1 MRAAVKR
8 PDFDFRHAWTLALL
22 GGLLASA
29 AGVFLGVEVGNALQ
43 ERALTEAQR
52 LAVEPPRM
60 VFDAVRLTQAHRRLA
75 GAVLDGDAAQ
85 EPLRQEREGQL
96 DDAIA
101 RLGQALRQAPGWSAA
116 RADWAEVQSR
126 WDALSRAVAQ
136 RRIDA
141 PGSHRAHGELIEA
154 ELDTHD
160 RLLDLLPLP
169 AAGWES
175 ALWHRTPR
183 LLEALE
189 RGAIERAP
197 ATERAALQA
206 SVAAWARELAP
217 VIDARAPDALR
228 KAFADLGASASASA
242 PSTPAREASAGV
254 PSTPAREASAGMR
267 RALGGLLDAHRH
279 WQDERLVDRALRAE
293 EQARRLGAAAAV
305 LFALGLLCGF
315 WGLRLRRAKGR
326 ADRSPSG
333 DPQTPREAPHEAF
346 HPRTPADLERGLI
359 ASLRGRAARA
369 APVGGGAQADAKA
382 QAAPADEG
390 QAPG

>member
-8 PDFDFRHAWTLALL
+8 PDLDFRHAWTLALL

-85 EPLRQEREGQL
+85 EPLRQERERQL
-96 DDAIA
+96 VDAIA

-197 ATERAALQA
+197 AAERAALQA

-228 KAFADLGASASASA
+228 KAFADLGASAGASA
-242 PSTPAREASAGV
+242 

-369 APVGGGAQADAKA
+369 AAAGGDAQADAKA

-390 QAPG
+390 QTPG

>member
-8 PDFDFRHAWTLALL
+8 PDLDFRHAWTLALL

-85 EPLRQEREGQL
+85 EPLRQERERQL

-101 RLGQALRQAPGWSAA
+101 RLGQALRQAPTLSAA

>member
-75 GAVLDGDAAQ
+75 GAVLEGDAAQ
-85 EPLRQEREGQL
+85 EPLRQERERQL

-101 RLGQALRQAPGWSAA
+101 RLGQALHQAPTLSAA

-126 WDALSRAVAQ
+126 WHALSLAVAQ